1 MKLQESI
8 PLSDIYKWEEDF
20 SADLADTLDALNV
33 GKFEGPETESKVG
46 TRKADIVAVE
56 EDGGKLVV
64 ENQFGKADWDHWG
77 RLEAYARLNK
87 ATVAV
92 LVAEDFEDLMIA
104 TCNLR
109 NEESKISWYLIQAQA
124 NIHRELSF
132 HWVARPTPDIQ
143 TERLIDPEYK
153 EFWEPILQ
161 SELFADKSKLV
172 DSNGWVGKTI
182 RDEIEIWLRLSK
194 QGCYIQLYFYGA
206 DRTRSR
212 NEVMELFSKSDYNYE
227 NADSSTETRVKFP
240 VLDKGIKDRDDWD
253 KMRDKLVSM
262 GTDIYNKI
270 NESDT

>member
-1 MKLQESI
+1 MKLQKSI
-8 PLSDIYKWEEDF
+8 QLSSIYKWEEDF
-20 SADLADTLDALNV
+20 SADLANTLDALNV
-33 GKFEGPETESKVG
+33 GKFEDPETESNVG
-46 TRKADIVAVE
+46 TRKADIVAVG
-56 EDGGKLVV
+56 EDGVLVV
-64 ENQFGKADWDHWG
+64 ENQFGRADWDHWG
-77 RLEAYARLNK
+77 RLEAYARLKK

-109 NEESKISWYLIQAQA
+109 NKESKINWYLIQSQA
-124 NIHRELSF
+124 NTHKELSF
-132 HWVARPTPDIQ
+132 HWAAWPAPDIQ
-143 TERLIDPEYK
+143 TEKIIDPEYK

-161 SELFADKSKLV
+161 SELFADKSAIV
-172 DSNGWVGKTI
+172 SGDGWRGKII

-240 VLDKGIKDRDDWD
+240 VLDKGIKNRDDWD
-253 KMRDKLVSM
+253 EMREKLVSM